1 MSVLIGLHI
10 KRALGRVE
18 AVTGHVGNR
27 IYPLVVPQGVET
39 YPFICYDMNGG
50 KGDTTKDGTVD
61 DAASVNVSVV
71 AKTYEEA
78 IVIGNAVRYALDG
91 YCPRYDEFEVTKTGN
106 IMYNDEYVEAIDA
119 YAVNISVDFKTI
131 DF

>member
-1 MSVLIGLHI
+1 MSILIGLHI
-10 KRALGRVE
+10 KRALEKSPDV
-18 AVTGHVGNR
+18 VGFVSNR

-50 KGDTTKDGTVD
+50 IGDATKDGTVD
-61 DAASVNVSVV
+61 DVSTVSISVL
-71 AKTYEEA
+71 AKRYEDA

-91 YCPRYDEFEVTKTGN
+91 YCPTYKEFRVTRTGN

-119 YAVNISVDFKTI
+119 YSVNMSIDFRTI
-131 DF
+131 DL

>member
-10 KRALGRVE
+10 KRALERVE
-18 AVTGHVGNR
+18 AVTGYVGNR
-27 IYPLVVPQGVET
+27 IFPLVVPQGVET

-50 KGDTTKDGTVD
+50 KGESTKDGTVD
-61 DAASVNVSVV
+61 DAASVNVAVV

-78 IVIGNAVRYALDG
+78 ILIGNAVRYALDG
-91 YCPRYDEFEVTKTGN
+91 YCPKYDEFAVTKTGT

-131 DF
+131 DY